1 MFSKQNFNFPP
12 ISLTMLTARCL
23 QEKSDIKGKKVVV
36 VHPARIKKLEA
47 KIYQKFKMA
56 FSEYYLNLILLQN
69 YQVLGHFEYCH
80 SPLFSFTEFT
90 DKTCV
95 ARIISRSV
103 CVTT

>member
-1 MFSKQNFNFPP
+1 MVPSSHSRQPHQVFTIPVLS
-12 ISLTMLTARCL
+12 

-69 YQVLGHFEYCH
+69 YQV
-80 SPLFSFTEFT
+80 
-90 DKTCV
+90 
-95 ARIISRSV
+95 R
-103 CVTT
+103 